1 MTTPEPTPEP
11 SHEPSRESTPEQPSA
26 GKKPAGRK
34 PAGQKS
40 ARQQPAGQPSTGQES
55 PDRVFRSPLGIASGV
70 FLLILAALFAS
81 DVLFRG
87 EGRSPWLALAGLLLA
102 VPLIVAFTIRPAV
115 YANDDRLRIR
125 NPFRSITLP
134 WSTVADVRAGY
145 SSEVFTQDGAKY
157 QLWAVP
163 VSLRQRKK
171 AARRASRASQD
182 DPHGRTSVSADVRD
196 SASRTA
202 PTDQTVAD
210 LRELAERRSGTP
222 GAAGEARVRWAYEI
236 VGPAVAG
243 LLLLVILIAT
253 G

>member
-11 SHEPSRESTPEQPSA
+11 SHEPSRESTPEQPTA
-26 GKKPAGRK
+26 GKKPSGRK
-34 PAGQKS
+34 PAGQ
-40 ARQQPAGQPSTGQES
+40 QSTGQES

-70 FLLILAALFAS
+70 FLLILAALFAG

-157 QLWAVP
+157 QLWAIP

-210 LRELAERRSGTP
+210 LRELAERRAGTP
-222 GAAGEARVRWAYEI
+222 GARGEARVRWAYEI
-236 VGPAVAG
+236 VGPAAAG
-243 LLLLVILIAT
+243 LLLLVILLAT

>member
-26 GKKPAGRK
+26 GK
-34 PAGQKS
+34 Q
-40 ARQQPAGQPSTGQES
+40 S

-70 FLLILAALFAS
+70 FLLILAALFAG
-81 DVLFRG
+81 DVMIRG
-87 EGRSPWLALAGLLLA
+87 EGRSPWLALAGLVLA

-125 NPFRSITLP
+125 NPFRSVTLP
-134 WSTVADVRAGY
+134 WAKVADVRAGY

-171 AARRASRASQD
+171 AARKAARASQD
-182 DPHGRTSVSADVRD
+182 DPHGRTSVSANVRD
-196 SASRTA
+196 SAARTA
-202 PTDQTVAD
+202 PTDRTVAD
-210 LRELAERRSGTP
+210 LRELAERRGGTP
-222 GAAGEARVRWAYEI
+222 GAQGEVRVRWAYEI
-236 VGPAVAG
+236 VGPAAAG
-243 LLLLVILIAT
+243 LLLLVILMAT

>member
-40 ARQQPAGQPSTGQES
+40 AGRQSTGPES

-70 FLLILAALFAS
+70 FLLILAALFAG

-182 DPHGRTSVSADVRD
+182 DPHGRTSVTADVRD
-196 SASRTA
+196 SSSRTA

-210 LRELAERRSGTP
+210 LRELAERRAGTP
-222 GAAGEARVRWAYEI
+222 GARGEARVRWAYEI
-236 VGPAVAG
+236 VGPAAAG
-243 LLLLVILIAT
+243 LLLLVILLAT

>member
-11 SHEPSRESTPEQPSA
+11 SHEPSRESTPDQPSA
-26 GKKPAGRK
+26 GKKPAPRKAAGQK
-34 PAGQKS
+34 PAGRES
-40 ARQQPAGQPSTGQES
+40 AGPES
-55 PDRVFRSPLGIASGV
+55 AERVFRSPLGIASGV
-70 FLLILAALFAS
+70 FLVALALVFAG

-87 EGRSPWLALAGLLLA
+87 EGRSPWIALAGLLLA

-115 YANDDRLRIR
+115 YAGEDRLRIR

-182 DPHGRTSVSADVRD
+182 DPHGRTSVTADVRD
-196 SASRTA
+196 SAARTA

-210 LRELAERRSGTP
+210 LRELAERRAGAP
-222 GAAGEARVRWAYEI
+222 GAQGEVRVRWAYEI
-236 VGPAVAG
+236 AGPAAAG
-243 LLLLVILIAT
+243 LLLLVILLAT

>member
-26 GKKPAGRK
+26 
-34 PAGQKS
+34 
-40 ARQQPAGQPSTGQES
+40 RQPS

-70 FLLILAALFAS
+70 FLLLLAIVFAG
-81 DVLFRG
+81 DVVLRG
-87 EGRSPWLALAGLLLA
+87 EGRSPWIALAALVLA

-115 YANDDRLRIR
+115 YADDDRLRIR

-134 WSTVADVRAGY
+134 WATVADVRAGY
-145 SSEVFTQDGAKY
+145 SSEVLTRDGTKY

-163 VSLRQRKK
+163 VSLRQRKR
-171 AARRASRASQD
+171 AARRAARASQD
-182 DPHGRTSVSADVRD
+182 DPHGRTSVNVDVRD
-196 SASRTA
+196 TASRTA

-210 LRELAERRSGTP
+210 LRELAEHRSGTP
-222 GAAGEARVRWAYEI
+222 GAQGEPRVRWAYEI
-236 VGPAVAG
+236 VGPAAAG
-243 LLLLVILIAT
+243 LLLLVVLLAT

>member
-26 GKKPAGRK
+26 GK
-34 PAGQKS
+34 Q
-40 ARQQPAGQPSTGQES
+40 S
-55 PDRVFRSPLGIASGV
+55 PDRVFRSPLGIAGGV
-70 FLLILAALFAS
+70 FLLILAALFAG
-81 DVLFRG
+81 DVMIRG
-87 EGRSPWLALAGLLLA
+87 EGRSPWLALAGLVLA

-125 NPFRSITLP
+125 NPFRSVTLP
-134 WSTVADVRAGY
+134 WAKVADVRAGY

-171 AARRASRASQD
+171 AARKAARASQD
-182 DPHGRTSVSADVRD
+182 DPHGRTSVSANVRD
-196 SASRTA
+196 SAARTA
-202 PTDQTVAD
+202 PTDRTVAD
-210 LRELAERRSGTP
+210 LRELAERRGGTP
-222 GAAGEARVRWAYEI
+222 GAQGEVRVRWAYEI
-236 VGPAVAG
+236 VGPAAAG
-243 LLLLVILIAT
+243 LLLLVILMAT

>member
-11 SHEPSRESTPEQPSA
+11 SHEPSRESTPEQPAA

-40 ARQQPAGQPSTGQES
+40 AGRQSTGQES

-70 FLLILAALFAS
+70 FLLILAALFAG

-115 YANDDRLRIR
+115 YADDDRLRIR

-134 WSTVADVRAGY
+134 WSTVADIRAGY

-157 QLWAVP
+157 QLWAIP

-182 DPHGRTSVSADVRD
+182 DPHGRTSVTADVRD

-210 LRELAERRSGTP
+210 LRELAERRAGTP
-222 GAAGEARVRWAYEI
+222 GARGEVRVRWAYEI
-236 VGPAVAG
+236 VGPAAAG
-243 LLLLVILIAT
+243 LLLLVILLAT